1 MTLAPHRPM
10 TSPSDQS
17 ELDAPPIPA
26 GLVAIL
32 LLTAIALA
40 VIFAIATVFYF
51 TVKTNF
57 LASGRPAMHW
67 KHAIVLEGGSLQ
79 IESLKTGRCLS
90 VAGS

>member
-1 MTLAPHRPM
+1 MLDISLRVRYNPRYYPGRIFMTLAPHRPM

-40 VIFAIATVFYF
+40 VIFVVAAQ
-51 TVKTNF
+51 
-57 LASGRPAMHW
+57 
-67 KHAIVLEGGSLQ
+67 IVQ
-79 IESLKTGRCLS
+79 TP
-90 VAGS
+90 